1 MDVRAITDD
10 GTGALRVKRYFVHS
24 TFGGVT
30 RNLYNSSN
38 LSRLT
43 DKEFKE
49 AVEEAASVTTE
60 NKAELLKT
68 LI

>member
-1 MDVRAITDD
+1 
-10 GTGALRVKRYFVHS
+10 
-24 TFGGVT
+24 VT